1 MLKRFFVNLFFPRW
15 KFTKLFPKKSL
26 ENIELVIRD
35 SEKRHNGELVFLV
48 EVKFPVPLIMQKITP
63 RQRAI
68 ELFSKYK
75 VWDTEFNNGVL
86 IYLLLSE
93 KQIEIVADRG
103 IAKKIPQKEWDSILE
118 RMKANFKAGYFEKGV
133 ILGIAEITEI
143 LATHFPPP
151 SDKANELSDKPI
163 II

>member
-1 MLKRFFVNLFFPRW
+1 MFKRLLINLFFPSW
-15 KFTKLFPKKSL
+15 KFRKIFPKKFL
-26 ENIELVIRD
+26 KNIELVIQN

-48 EVKFPVPLIMQKITP
+48 EVKFPIPLVIKKITP

-68 ELFSKYK
+68 DLFSKYR

-93 KQIEIVADRG
+93 KQIEIIADRG
-103 IAKKIPQKEWDSILE
+103 ISKKIPQKEWDLILE
-118 RMKANFKAGYFEKGV
+118 RMKTNFKKGYFEKGV
-133 ILGIAEITEI
+133 ILGISEITEI
-143 LATHFPPP
+143 LSTHFPPP
-151 SDKANELSDKPI
+151 QNKPNELSDKPI

>member
-1 MLKRFFVNLFFPRW
+1 MLKRLFINLFFPSW
-15 KFTKLFPKKSL
+15 KFKKFFPKKAL

-48 EVKFPVPLIMQKITP
+48 EVKFPIPLIIKKITP

-68 ELFSKYK
+68 ELFAKYK

-93 KQIEIVADRG
+93 KKIEIVADRG
-103 IAKKIPQKEWDSILE
+103 ITNKIPQQVWDSILE
-118 RMKANFKAGYFEKGV
+118 RMKINFGKGYFEKGV
-133 ILGIAEITEI
+133 ILGIAEITDI
-143 LATHFPPP
+143 LATHFPHSSNKP
-151 SDKANELSDKPI
+151 NELSDKPI